1 MLTDVFVPLFSYPE
15 ETPAE
20 TLPHLA
26 KLLEAFASSVTYCG
40 IEIDVPDV
48 ADRWGAQ
55 LAALPQMAA
64 EVERKS
70 REGAA
75 RLLGSATSIAAGFDA
90 HTSTLRAPFMST
102 GIAVARQARNYDI
115 TAAAVRAGSADGR
128 AISEHILF
136 GSGRP
141 LLLAPMEATLP
152 TSLSRVA
159 IAWDGGSTAYRGV
172 YDAMPLLVRAESVV
186 VLTAPGDKEIASAS
200 TDALVRYLQRHCV
213 EPRLAEADP
222 SKKGVAHDLQTA
234 ALSQQAD
241 VLVMGAYGHS
251 RLREFILGGA
261 TSGVLNQT
269 IMPVFMSR

>member
-15 ETPAE
+15 ETAAE
-20 TLPHLA
+20 ALPHVA

-40 IEIDVPDV
+40 IEIDVPDL

-55 LAALPQMAA
+55 LAAIPQMAA

-75 RLLGSATSIAAGFDA
+75 RLLSSATSIAVGFDA
-90 HTSTLRAPFMST
+90 HATTLRAPFMNT
-102 GIAVARQARNYDI
+102 GIAVAKQARNHDI

-141 LLLAPMEATLP
+141 LLLAPMDTTLP
-152 TSLSRVA
+152 TSLDQVA
-159 IAWDGGSTAYRGV
+159 IAWDGGASIYRAV
-172 YDAMPLLVRAESVV
+172 YDAMPLIMRAKAVV
-186 VLTAPGDKEIASAS
+186 VLTAPDDKDIAANSIE
-200 TDALVRYLQRHCV
+200 ALVGYLQRHAV
-213 EPRLAEADP
+213 EPRIAEADA
-222 SKKGVAHDLQTA
+222 SKLGVAHDLQTA

-241 VLVMGAYGHS
+241 LLVMGAYGHS

-261 TSGVLNQT
+261 TAGVLGRT